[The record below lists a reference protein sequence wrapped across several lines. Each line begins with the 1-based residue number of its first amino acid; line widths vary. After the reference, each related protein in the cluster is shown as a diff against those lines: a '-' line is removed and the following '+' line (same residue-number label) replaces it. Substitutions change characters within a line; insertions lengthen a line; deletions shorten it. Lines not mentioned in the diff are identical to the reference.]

1 MGKFDM
7 EEDLP
12 IPSSVLQFG
21 QDDGGALL
29 RFCHARD
36 VHVGLCLLRGLC
48 TAKEKQKAL
57 ERGECPSNASNAM
70 LKIYLLLVRTFHS
83 PIANDQVNAELINE
97 FLVVESQAKIV
108 FGKFHR
114 IAIFVLA

>member
-1 MGKFDM
+1 M

-12 IPSSVLQFG
+12 IPSSVLRFG
-21 QDDGGALL
+21 QDDGRALL

-36 VHVGLCLLRGLC
+36 VHVGLCLLRELC
-48 TAKEKQKAL
+48 TTKEKQKAL

-70 LKIYLLLVRTFHS
+70 QKIYLLLVRTLHS
-83 PIANDQVNAELINE
+83 PIANDQVNAKLINE
-97 FLVVESQAKIV
+97 FLVVKSQTKID

-114 IAIFVLA
+114 IAGLVLA